1 MMSGIARQAYDQA
14 QDRLRPTIDDI
25 RAWAATCDV
34 PDAAAAVG
42 VSRTT
47 AYELVKTGDFPAKV
61 IKVAGRYR
69 VLTASLL
76 AVLTGETEAGA
87 QAR

>member
-14 QDRLRPTIDDI
+14 QDRQRPTIDDI
-25 RAWAATCDV
+25 RAWPATCDV
-34 PDAAAAVG
+34 PDAAGAVG

-61 IKVAGRYR
+61 IKVVGRYR

-76 AVLTGETEAGA
+76 AVLTGETEVGA